1 MNLGIIILCLIIGII
16 IGVIIT
22 YSSISS
28 KLSVVKE
35 KEIEIEEYNNNLH
48 KINQELEEEKQTL
61 ETTCNSKIQ
70 ELDKL
75 RIQEKEVSNNLS
87 TLRQTATQA
96 ADDYYNQ
103 ALEIAQN
110 SFDKEIDRL
119 SEELEKARNITQ
131 EEYLQLLEESAY
143 NYNEEIK
150 NKQSLLNELSEQL
163 AAARQNVTVAME
175 AAKRRE
181 ELETKNEFYKL
192 NISDD
197 DLEEIGILREAC
209 RKLRNDEPINKVIYK
224 AYYEKPYT
232 DLIGRVIGQNIKTG
246 IYKITNVKND
256 KCYVGQAVNIAER
269 WRQHIKRGLGAET
282 PTRNKLY
289 PAMKSYGVENFTFE
303 IIEECSRE
311 QLNERED
318 YWQEYFHAKD
328 YGYSI
333 K

>member
-1 MNLGIIILCLIIGII
+1 MNLDIIILCLIIGII

-70 ELDKL
+70 ELDRL

>member
-22 YSSISS
+22 YSSVKS

-143 NYNEEIK
+143 NYNKEIK

-269 WRQHIKRGLGAET
+269 WRQHIKRGVGAET

-289 PAMKSYGVENFTFE
+289 PAMKAYGVENFTFE

>member
-1 MNLGIIILCLIIGII
+1 MNLNIIVLCLIIGII
-16 IGVIIT
+16 IGVIIA
-22 YSSISS
+22 YSSVKS

-48 KINQELEEEKQTL
+48 KINQELEEEKWRL
-61 ETTCNSKIQ
+61 ETTCNSKTQ

-87 TLRQTATQA
+87 TLRLTATQA

-119 SEELEKARNITQ
+119 SEELEKARNVTQ
-131 EEYLQLLEESAY
+131 EEYLQLLAESAY
-143 NYNEEIK
+143 NYNNEIK

-192 NISDD
+192 NISDE

-289 PAMKSYGVENFTFE
+289 PAMKAYGVENFTFE

>member
-1 MNLGIIILCLIIGII
+1 MNLDIIILCLIIGII

-22 YSSISS
+22 YSSVQS

-48 KINQELEEEKQTL
+48 KINQELEEEKWRL
-61 ETTCNSKIQ
+61 ETTCNSKTQ
-70 ELDKL
+70 ELNKL

-87 TLRQTATQA
+87 TLRLTATQA

-119 SEELEKARNITQ
+119 SEELEKARNVTQ

-143 NYNEEIK
+143 NYNKEIE

-163 AAARQNVTVAME
+163 AATRQNVTVAME

-181 ELETKNEFYKL
+181 ELETKSEFYKL
-192 NISDD
+192 NISDE

-256 KCYVGQAVNIAER
+256 KCYVGQAVNVAER

-303 IIEECSRE
+303 LIEECSRE